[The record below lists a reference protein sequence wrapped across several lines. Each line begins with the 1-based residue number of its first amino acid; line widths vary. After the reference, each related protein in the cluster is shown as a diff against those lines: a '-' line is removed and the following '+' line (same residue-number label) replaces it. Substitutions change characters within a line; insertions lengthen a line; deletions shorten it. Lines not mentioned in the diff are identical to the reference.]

1 MAKIEKDNLV
11 ITRDGKEFTVSAMA
25 PVIVSASRSTDIPA
39 FFAKWFI
46 ERLKAGYCVWLNP
59 FSQKPFFVSFKKTRA
74 IVFWTKNPKPLM
86 QYLPIL
92 DEMGINYYFQ
102 FTVNDYD
109 AEGFEPH
116 VLKLEKRIEIF
127 KELSQ
132 KIGSDRVIWRFDPL
146 IITPKLNT
154 HALCKKIWQLGNKLQ
169 GFTNK
174 LVFSFIDVAAYKKVQ
189 NNLVK
194 SGIFTKENVLSAES
208 NLEQKLEIAMYL
220 SKCRDAWHKKGWK
233 IELSTCAEGIDLK
246 DYGITHNSCIDGDLL
261 YRLFADND
269 SELRDF
275 LEQGFKLKKSSR
287 GGKSSINEGLQLDL
301 FSSIENSVQSYDA
314 DCEQDKA
321 IIDNHK
327 LKDKG
332 QRDECGCVLSKDIGM
347 YNTCSHGC
355 IYCYANTSTDAVK
368 RNQEKFRSASS
379 SILPIEV
386 ENV

>member
-1 MAKIEKDNLV
+1 M
-11 ITRDGKEFTVSAMA
+11 
-25 PVIVSASRSTDIPA
+25 
-39 FFAKWFI
+39 
-46 ERLKAGYCVWLNP
+46 
-59 FSQKPFFVSFKKTRA
+59 
-74 IVFWTKNPKPLM
+74 
-86 QYLPIL
+86 
-92 DEMGINYYFQ
+92 
-102 FTVNDYD
+102 
-109 AEGFEPH
+109 
-116 VLKLEKRIEIF
+116 

-194 SGIFTKENVLSAES
+194 SGNFTKENVLSAEPT
-208 NLEQKLEIAMYL
+208 LEQKLEIAKYL
-220 SKCRDAWHKKGWK
+220 AKCTDAWHKKGWR

-261 YRLFADND
+261 YRLFADID
-269 SELRDF
+269 PKLRDF
-275 LEQGFKLKKSSR
+275 LEQGLKLKDSSR
-287 GGKSSINEGLQLDL
+287 GSNSTHNDGMQLDL
-301 FSSIENSVQSYDA
+301 FSSLENSENSIDD
-314 DCEQDKA
+314 DCEQNNA

-332 QRDECGCVLSKDIGM
+332 QRGECGCVLSKDIGM

-355 IYCYANTSTDAVK
+355 IYCYAITSPEAVRK
-368 RNQEKFRSASS
+368 NQDKFRNASS
-379 SILPIEV
+379 SILPIEFEV
-386 ENV
+386 V